1 MGRDNMR
8 KKRSLHKTSFGEK
21 AFKLGICLYLGFLLL
36 TMIIPFW
43 NTFVISISSNIASM
57 ERGIRFWPSEF
68 SLEGYRTIWTG
79 LELWRPFMNNV
90 IVTVAGTFFH
100 VLLAA
105 MAGYVLVQPRLP
117 GKKIIVSL
125 IMITMMVPGEAI
137 MIPLFIVFRDL
148 RLVDTLWALIVS
160 GMVSGFSIL
169 LMRNF
174 FLSIPYEVSESA
186 QIDGANDFKI
196 FYKLYLPL
204 AKPGI
209 ATILLFEFVGRWNH
223 FTSALLYLPT
233 NTRLHT
239 LQLALRA
246 LVLENDA
253 ASGGVFFTPNVRM
266 AGLVISMIPLLLI
279 YPFLQRYF
287 VKGINLGA
295 TKE

>member
-1 MGRDNMR
+1 M
-8 KKRSLHKTSFGEK
+8 KKNIPFKER
-21 AFKLGICLYLGFLLL
+21 AFKLGIYIYLGILFA

-57 ERGIRFWPSEF
+57 ERGIRLWPSEF
-68 SLEGYRTIWTG
+68 SLEGYYMIWSN

-117 GKKIIVSL
+117 GKKIIVTL
-125 IMITMMVPGEAI
+125 IMVTMMIPGEAI
-137 MIPLFIVFRDL
+137 MIPLYIVFRDL
-148 RLVDTLWALIVS
+148 RLLNSLWSLIVS

-174 FLSIPYEVSESA
+174 FLSIPYEISESA
-186 QIDGANDFKI
+186 QIDGALDFTI

-204 AKPGI
+204 AKPGL
-209 ATILLFEFVGRWNH
+209 ATVLLFEFVGRWNH
-223 FTSALLYLPT
+223 FTSALLYITDSDLF
-233 NTRLHT
+233 T
-239 LQLALRA
+239 LQIALRA

-253 ASGGVFFTPNVRM
+253 ASGGVFFTPNIRM

>member
-1 MGRDNMR
+1 M
-8 KKRSLHKTSFGEK
+8 KKNIPFKERV
-21 AFKLGICLYLGFLLL
+21 FKLGVYIYLGILFA

-57 ERGIRFWPSEF
+57 ERGIRLWPSEF
-68 SLEGYRTIWTG
+68 SLEGYQMIWSN
-79 LELWRPFMNNV
+79 LELWRPFLNNV
-90 IVTVAGTFFH
+90 IVTLSGTFFH

-117 GKKIIVSL
+117 GKKIIVTL

-137 MIPLFIVFRDL
+137 MIPLYIVFRDL
-148 RLVDTLWALIVS
+148 QLLNSLWALIIS

-174 FLSIPYEVSESA
+174 FLSIPYEVAESA
-186 QIDGANDFKI
+186 QMDGAIDFTI

-204 AKPGI
+204 AKPGL
-209 ATILLFEFVGRWNH
+209 ATVLLFEFVGRWNH
-223 FTSALLYLPT
+223 FTSALLYITDADLF
-233 NTRLHT
+233 T
-239 LQLALRA
+239 LQIALRA

-253 ASGGVFFTPNVRM
+253 VSGGVFFTPNIRM